1 LLPLP
6 LPATVSLSSVAP
18 QRCVRAE
25 LRLGHESARALQPPR
40 RSGRVLAV
48 VEADLI
54 RAARRTIGAS
64 LSSIYMRHNSTRRV
78 CKRTAF
84 TRAIYRSPRRSAKMA
99 R

>member
-1 LLPLP
+1 
-6 LPATVSLSSVAP
+6 
-18 QRCVRAE
+18 
-25 LRLGHESARALQPPR
+25 
-40 RSGRVLAV
+40 VLAV